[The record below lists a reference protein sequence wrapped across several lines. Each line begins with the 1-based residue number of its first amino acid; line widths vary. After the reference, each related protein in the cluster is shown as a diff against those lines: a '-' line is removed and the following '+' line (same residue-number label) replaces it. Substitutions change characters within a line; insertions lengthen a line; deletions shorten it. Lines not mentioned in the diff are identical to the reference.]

1 MSDLTITNSGVSVTK
16 KTGGEVLSN
25 NKKLNQMNVDLI
37 DVAISPDVSNG
48 GAGTVGDLLF
58 LVTEIP
64 NAVAK
69 KGGSAILQSVV
80 AVSSGTV
87 VTGAFDIVLTSDST
101 ALVDESGA
109 AETGDAV
116 TASPDIDSPV
126 TVIDGTL
133 GIVSFPSLTTVSTLA
148 AVGSKQN
155 IGMVCKAAANTRSLY
170 VWGIVQNTTDYAE
183 GAMVLRFGFVQD

>member
-1 MSDLTITNSGVSVTK
+1 MSDLTITNAGVTK
-16 KTGGEVLSN
+16 SKVSGGEFLSAD
-25 NKKLNQMNVDLI
+25 KKLNQMKIDLI
-37 DVAISPDVSNG
+37 DVTVAPDVSDG
-48 GAGTVGDLLF
+48 GAGTIGDLLF

-64 NAVAK
+64 NAVAV

-80 AVSSGTV
+80 AMSSGTV

-101 ALVDESGA
+101 ALVDESGN

-116 TASPDIDSPV
+116 TASPDIDSPA

-148 AVGSKQN
+148 AIGSKQN
-155 IGMVCKAAANTRSLY
+155 IGMVCKAASTTRSLY

-183 GAMVLRFGFVQD
+183 GNMVLRFGFVQD

>member
-1 MSDLTITNSGVSVTK
+1 MSDLTITHGGVSISK
-16 KTGGEVLSN
+16 RSGGEVLSN
-25 NKKLNQMNVDLI
+25 NKKLNQMNIDLI
-37 DVAISPDVSNG
+37 DVAVAPDAGNT
-48 GAGTVGDLLF
+48 GAMIAGDLLF

-64 NAVAK
+64 NAVAV

-101 ALVDESGA
+101 ALVDESGN
-109 AETGDAV
+109 AEPNDAV
-116 TASPDIDSPV
+116 TASPDIDSPA

-155 IGMVCKAAANTRSLY
+155 IGMVCKAASDTRSLY
-170 VWGIVQNTTDYAE
+170 VWGIVQNTTDYVE
-183 GAMVLRFGFVQD
+183 GDMVLRFGFVQD

>member
-1 MSDLTITNSGVSVTK
+1 MSDLTITNAGITTTK
-16 KTGGEVLSN
+16 NTGGEVLSN
-25 NKKLNQMNVDLI
+25 NKKLGQMNVDLI

-48 GAGTVGDLLF
+48 GAGTIGDLLF

-64 NAVAK
+64 NAVAV

-116 TASPDIDSPV
+116 TASPDIDSPA

-148 AVGSKQN
+148 AVGHKQN
-155 IGMVCKAAANTRSLY
+155 IGMVCKAESDTRSLY
-170 VWGIVQNTTDYAE
+170 VWGIVQNTTDYNE
-183 GAMVLRFGFVQD
+183 GVITLRFGFVQD